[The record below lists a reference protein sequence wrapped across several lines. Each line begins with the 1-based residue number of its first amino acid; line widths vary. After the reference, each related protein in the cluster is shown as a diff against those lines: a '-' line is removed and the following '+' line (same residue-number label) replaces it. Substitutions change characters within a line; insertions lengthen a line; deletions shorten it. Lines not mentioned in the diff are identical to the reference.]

1 MKRRRALG
9 LFCAGLLFFAACG
22 QAKPVSLPSVVT
34 AAAQTTTGVTATRAT
49 ATTAATTAIT
59 TLPPTTATTAETTVV
74 TTTRTTL
81 PPTTVT
87 APITTTA
94 SRTTLTT
101 YRTTD
106 APPLPTA
113 RPPKPT
119 EKRELTETVRVVC
132 VGDSITK
139 NGYWKNNMGGALP
152 ETYVVEGFGVNAAT
166 ALRYGMKNDGTPM
179 GFVGTEAY
187 ADSLRTVPD
196 IVVIMLGTNDAK
208 PINWEGDMDNPH
220 QFIIDTTDLVRTYQ
234 QMDSAPT
241 VFLALPPTVH
251 RTYSTITEE
260 ALAQKVIPALRRVA
274 KVTDAHL
281 IDVHAATANAAEHF
295 ADGVHPSDND
305 GRQCIA
311 DEIAAA
317 ILTYVTSEKTE
328 KTEKTKKTEGT
339 VCNG

>member
-1 MKRRRALG
+1 MKRRRVLG
-9 LFCAGLLFFAACG
+9 LFCAGLLLFSACG
-22 QAKPVSLPSVVT
+22 QARPLSLPSVVT
-34 AAAQTTTGVTATRAT
+34 AAARTTTGVTATSAT

-59 TLPPTTATTAETTVV
+59 TLPPTTATTAKTAETTAV
-74 TTTRTTL
+74 TATIATR

-87 APITTTA
+87 APTTTP
-94 SRTTLTT
+94 TT

-139 NGYWKNNMGGALP
+139 NGYWENNLQGALP

-179 GFVGTEAY
+179 GFVDTEAY

-220 QFIIDTTDLVRTYQ
+220 QFIIDTTELVRTYQ

-281 IDVHAATANAAEHF
+281 IDVHAATENAAEHF
-295 ADGVHPSDND
+295 ADGVHPSDDD

-328 KTEKTKKTEGT
+328 KTEKREKTEGT

>member
-9 LFCAGLLFFAACG
+9 LVCAGLLFFAACG
-22 QAKPVSLPSVVT
+22 QARPLSLPSVVT

-59 TLPPTTATTAETTVV
+59 TLPPTTATTAETTAV
-74 TTTRTTL
+74 TATIATR

-87 APITTTA
+87 AST
-94 SRTTLTT
+94 TTLTT

-139 NGYWKNNMGGALP
+139 NGYWENNLQGALP

-328 KTEKTKKTEGT
+328 KTEKKEKTEGT

>member
-9 LFCAGLLFFAACG
+9 LFCAGLLLFAACG
-22 QAKPVSLPSVVT
+22 QARPLSLPSVAT
-34 AAAQTTTGVTATRAT
+34 AAAQTTTGVTATSAT
-49 ATTAATTAIT
+49 ATTAIT
-59 TLPPTTATTAETTVV
+59 TLPPTTPTTATTAETTAV
-74 TTTRTTL
+74 TATIATR

-87 APITTTA
+87 APTTTP
-94 SRTTLTT
+94 TT

-139 NGYWKNNMGGALP
+139 NGYWENNLQGALP
-152 ETYVVEGFGVNAAT
+152 QDYVVEGFGVNAAT

-179 GFVGTEAY
+179 GFVDTEAY

-220 QFIIDTTDLVRTYQ
+220 QFIIDTTELVRTYQ

-281 IDVHAATANAAEHF
+281 IDVHTATENAAEHF
-295 ADGVHPSDND
+295 ADGVHPSDDD

-328 KTEKTKKTEGT
+328 KTEKTEGT
-339 VCNG
+339 VCNGQGVF

>member
-22 QAKPVSLPSVVT
+22 QAKPAALPSVVT
-34 AAAQTTTGVTATRAT
+34 AAVRTTTGVTATSTTVTTAIAT
-49 ATTAATTAIT
+49 AAATAIT
-59 TLPPTTATTAETTVV
+59 TLPPTTATTADTTAV
-74 TTTRTTL
+74 TATIATR

-87 APITTTA
+87 APTTTP
-94 SRTTLTT
+94 TT

-119 EKRELTETVRVVC
+119 EKREFTETVRVVC

-139 NGYWKNNMGGALP
+139 NGYWENNLQEALP
-152 ETYVVEGFGVNAAT
+152 QDYVVEGFGVNAAT

-179 GFVGTEAY
+179 GFVDTEAY

-220 QFIIDTTDLVRTYQ
+220 QFIIDTTELVRTYQ

-260 ALAQKVIPALRRVA
+260 ALAQKVIPALRQVA
-274 KVTDAHL
+274 KDTGAVL
-281 IDVHAATANAAEHF
+281 IDTHTATKNAAEHF
-295 ADGVHPSDND
+295 ADGVHPSDAQ
-305 GRQCIA
+305 GKKCIA
-311 DEIAAA
+311 DAVAAA
-317 ILTYVTSEKTE
+317 ILIYVTSEKTE
-328 KTEKTKKTEGT
+328 KTEKTEGT
-339 VCNG
+339 VCNGQGVF

>member
-22 QAKPVSLPSVVT
+22 QARPLSLPSVVT

-59 TLPPTTATTAETTVV
+59 TLPPTTATTAETTAV
-74 TTTRTTL
+74 TATIATR

-87 APITTTA
+87 APTTTP
-94 SRTTLTT
+94 TT

-139 NGYWKNNMGGALP
+139 NGYWENNLQGALP

-305 GRQCIA
+305 GGQCIA
-311 DEIAAA
+311 DAIAAA
-317 ILTYVTSEKTE
+317 IRTYRPSE

>member
-22 QAKPVSLPSVVT
+22 QARPLSLPSVVT

-59 TLPPTTATTAETTVV
+59 TLPPTTATTAETTAV
-74 TTTRTTL
+74 TATIATR

-87 APITTTA
+87 AST
-94 SRTTLTT
+94 TTLTT

-139 NGYWKNNMGGALP
+139 NGYWENNLQGALP

-328 KTEKTKKTEGT
+328 KTEKKEKTEGT

>member
-1 MKRRRALG
+1 MKRKRALG
-9 LFCAGLLFFAACG
+9 LVCAGLLFFAACG

-34 AAAQTTTGVTATRAT
+34 AAART
-49 ATTAATTAIT
+49 TTAATTT
-59 TLPPTTATTAETTVV
+59 TSATTATATTTTTRPPTTTTAETAVV

-94 SRTTLTT
+94 PTTTPTT

-113 RPPKPT
+113 RPPKPI
-119 EKRELTETVRVVC
+119 EKRGPAETVRVVC

-152 ETYVVEGFGVNAAT
+152 ETYVVEGFGVNGAT
-166 ALRYGMKNDGTPM
+166 ALYFGMDNGDFK
-179 GFVGTEAY
+179 AY
-187 ADSLRTVPD
+187 VDQPEYRKSLSAGAD

-208 PINWEGDMDNPH
+208 PINWEGDMHNPH
-220 QFIIDTTDLVRTYQ
+220 QFIIDTTDLVRSYQ
-234 QMDSAPT
+234 QSASAPT
-241 VFLALPPTVH
+241 VFLALP
-251 RTYSTITEE
+251 
-260 ALAQKVIPALRRVA
+260 QKVIPALRRVA

-295 ADGVHPSDND
+295 ADGVHPSDDD

-311 DEIAAA
+311 DAIAAA
-317 ILTYVTSEKTE
+317 IRTYRPSEKTE
-328 KTEKTKKTEGT
+328 KTEKTEGT
-339 VCNG
+339 VCSE

>member
-22 QAKPVSLPSVVT
+22 QARPLSLPSVVT

-59 TLPPTTATTAETTVV
+59 TLPPTTATTAETTAV
-74 TTTRTTL
+74 TATIATR

-87 APITTTA
+87 APTTTP
-94 SRTTLTT
+94 TT

-139 NGYWKNNMGGALP
+139 NGYWENNLQGALP

-311 DEIAAA
+311 DAIAAA
-317 ILTYVTSEKTE
+317 IRTYRPSE

>member
-1 MKRRRALG
+1 MKRKRALG

-22 QAKPVSLPSVVT
+22 QARPLSLPSVVT
-34 AAAQTTTGVTATRAT
+34 AAARTTTGVIATSAT

-59 TLPPTTATTAETTVV
+59 TLPPTTATTAETTAV
-74 TTTRTTL
+74 TVTIATR

-87 APITTTA
+87 APTTTP
-94 SRTTLTT
+94 TT

-119 EKRELTETVRVVC
+119 EKRDPAETVRVVC

-208 PINWEGDMDNPH
+208 PINWEGDMHNPH

-281 IDVHAATANAAEHF
+281 IDVHTATENAVEHF
-295 ADGVHPSDND
+295 ADGVHPSDDD

>member
-1 MKRRRALG
+1 M
-9 LFCAGLLFFAACG
+9 
-22 QAKPVSLPSVVT
+22 T
-34 AAAQTTTGVTATRAT
+34 APTTT
-49 ATTAATTAIT
+49 
-59 TLPPTTATTAETTVV
+59 P
-74 TTTRTTL
+74 
-81 PPTTVT
+81 
-87 APITTTA
+87 
-94 SRTTLTT
+94 TT

-179 GFVGTEAY
+179 GFVDTEAY
-187 ADSLRTVPD
+187 ADSLRTTPD

-220 QFIIDTTDLVRTYQ
+220 QSIIDTTELVRTYQ

-295 ADGVHPSDND
+295 ADGVHPSDDD

-328 KTEKTKKTEGT
+328 KTEGT

>member
-22 QAKPVSLPSVVT
+22 QARPLSLPSVVT

-59 TLPPTTATTAETTVV
+59 TLPPTTATTAETTAV
-74 TTTRTTL
+74 TATIATR

-87 APITTTA
+87 APTTTP
-94 SRTTLTT
+94 TT

-119 EKRELTETVRVVC
+119 EKRDPAETVRVVC

-139 NGYWKNNMGGALP
+139 NGYWENNLQGALP

-187 ADSLRTVPD
+187 ADSLRTTPD

-328 KTEKTKKTEGT
+328 KTEKKEKTEGT

>member
-22 QAKPVSLPSVVT
+22 QARPLSLPSVVT

-59 TLPPTTATTAETTVV
+59 TLPPTTATTAETTAV
-74 TTTRTTL
+74 TATIATR

-87 APITTTA
+87 APTTTP
-94 SRTTLTT
+94 TT

-119 EKRELTETVRVVC
+119 EKRDPAETVRVVC

-139 NGYWKNNMGGALP
+139 NGYWENNLQGALSKS
-152 ETYVVEGFGVNAAT
+152 YVVEGFGVNGAT
-166 ALRYGMKNDGTPM
+166 ALYFGMDNGNFK
-179 GFVGTEAY
+179 AY
-187 ADSLRTVPD
+187 VDQPEYRKSLSAGAD

-328 KTEKTKKTEGT
+328 KTEKTKKTKKTEGT